1 MIIERQIILE
11 FIEIDQKSK
20 QIYKERSTPSKS
32 DPRIHL
38 EQIEQL
44 PRSFGI
50 GSETKSGPL
59 KIWTRAI
66 LPLKHTQTR
75 VHWR

>member
-32 DPRIHL
+32 DPRIH
-38 EQIEQL
+38 IEQL

-50 GSETKSGPL
+50 ESETESGPL
-59 KIWTRAI
+59 RVWTRAI
-66 LPLKHTQTR
+66 LPLKHTQT
-75 VHWR
+75 